1 MLTPKSPKTKSD
13 FQSDNW
19 EKREK
24 TSWCSSVCVSEQ
36 NGPLPD
42 VRNPFNLLCPC
53 APMAAGAVYTDCLTT
68 QCTWRTTSRWRFE
81 VVNSDSSPGRKLNNK
96 QQVSWSTCGRTVRAF
111 GGHPLTDLQLFL
123 GQWLLRRRPGSVRV
137 LGLLTCS
144 YPAWIYSWFIC
155 LYEEKATRRRTFTD
169 TPAPSGVP
177 LGRIRTVVVVF
188 RSCLLKQ
195 INFLLVEW
203 SLWAG
208 WLTVCQGKRDLL
220 IHMGGDQ

>member
-42 VRNPFNLLCPC
+42 VRNPFHLLCPC

-123 GQWLLRRRPGSVRV
+123 GQWLLRRRRQCTCARFAYLFSSSLDIQLIHLFIWRKGNTQADLHRHTSPFRSSSGQDSDCSG
-137 LGLLTCS
+137 GLPLL
-144 YPAWIYSWFIC
+144 PAQANKLSAGWM
-155 LYEEKATRRRTFTD
+155 E
-169 TPAPSGVP
+169 P
-177 LGRIRTVVVVF
+177 LG
-188 RSCLLKQ
+188 
-195 INFLLVEW
+195 
-203 SLWAG
+203 G
-208 WLTVCQGKRDLL
+208 LTDSVSG
-220 IHMGGDQ
+220 